1 MFNVI
6 KYIIIPNCNYFDN
19 SLDKIQIQIKNYEL
33 KLSNLC
39 LVVVGSGWKDLAR
52 T

>member
-19 SLDKIQIQIKNYEL
+19 SLDKIQIQIKNV
-33 KLSNLC
+33 SNLC